1 MCGRGARR
9 FNEPAEPFDLNNL
22 GCVVT
27 NEVPNKYGPDG
38 KLHAQYS
45 NRGIDVPYKISKQ
58 RRLKSVHIKG
68 EIERGVGNSAKETH
82 IALFEHRSHEVT
94 GLVQKLFS

>member
-1 MCGRGARR
+1 MRR

-27 NEVPNKYGPDG
+27 NEAPNKYGPDG
-38 KLHAQYS
+38 KIDAQYS

-58 RRLKSVHIKG
+58 KRLKAVRTKG
-68 EIERGVGNSAKETH
+68 EIERGVGNDAKKTH
-82 IALFEHRSHEVT
+82 IELFEHRSHEVA
-94 GLVQKLFS
+94 GLISKLFS